1 MTDRQIE
8 NRIRKLQEIESQIKA
23 LEEQAEVV
31 RSELKAD
38 MEEKG
43 SEEITTAHGL
53 IVRWKSFITS
63 RFDSSAFKKAHE
75 DLYTAFT
82 KRTASRRFTYSA

>member
-8 NRIRKLQEIESQIKA
+8 NRIRKLQELESQIKA
-23 LEEQAEVV
+23 LEAEAESV
-31 RSELKAD
+31 RAELKND
-38 MEEKG
+38 LEEKQT
-43 SEEITTAHGL
+43 EEITTAHGW
-53 IVRWKSFITS
+53 IVRWKEVVSA

>member
-23 LEEQAEVV
+23 LEEQAEAV

-43 SEEITTAHGL
+43 SEEITTVHGL
-53 IVRWKSFITS
+53 IVRWKEVVSS
-63 RFDSSAFKKAHE
+63 RFDSGAFKKAHE
-75 DLYTAFT
+75 DLYTAFM
-82 KRTASRRFTYSA
+82 KRTASRRFTYTA